1 MPATAEIETL
11 ARIIRDGLSAVEA
24 VISAPRVAPAA
35 KAACR
40 EAETTSLSLSR
51 LAAALK
57 GAAPAPVESIEDAGE
72 ANPVH
77 HDISAVT
84 GLLAGHIC
92 FACRGWRDAPDRGRG
107 RPPRG
112 APPKLKSGE
121 PSPPALAGCGAQR
134 VPAPAPVR
142 RGRTSSP
149 RHLDPTDRTSTMT
162 RPIPC
167 TRSTSPR
174 ICAEPPTSLY
184 SPRGR

>member
-1 MPATAEIETL
+1 MPATTEIETL

-77 HDISAVT
+77 HDIRAVT

-92 FACRGWRDAPDRGRG
+92 FACRGWRDAPD
-107 RPPRG
+107 PDVV
-112 APPKLKSGE
+112 
-121 PSPPALAGCGAQR
+121 ALREALL
-134 VPAPAPVR
+134 P
-142 RGRTSSP
+142 
-149 RHLDPTDRTSTMT
+149 D
-162 RPIPC
+162 
-167 TRSTSPR
+167 
-174 ICAEPPTSLY
+174 
-184 SPRGR
+184 